1 MSFWTTSLNVPNT
14 DIAPKLKDRFLIIF
28 GGTDSDYA
36 QNILLTAKSVTKPSV
51 SIETKE
57 YQLINHKFK
66 YPGIATW
73 QPIKITFVDMAGT
86 RTKDGIHRNS
96 SKKFG
101 KRLTDKQIYEQIAER
116 ADVGFDA
123 DAVEGILTSDSVT
136 SQSSR
141 AVLGDLFDEIR
152 GSSDAVSARNAQHT
166 ADFLDDILQRSGYD
180 RPTYHPGNTSPRK
193 AMMNYYLSGI
203 RIQQI
208 DTTQNEDGSLHITE
222 EWELMN
228 PIIKSIS
235 WGDLAYGDSDLVEYT
250 LELDYDYATF
260 RYGTDIQSLEIRSG
274 D

>member
-1 MSFWTTSLNVPNT
+1 MAFWTQTLSKGI
-14 DIAPKLKDRFLIIF
+14 DIMPKMKDRFIIVF
-28 GGTDSDYA
+28 GGTDSSYA
-36 QNILLTAKSVTKPSV
+36 QNILFTAKSVTKPV
-51 SIETKE
+51 INIETKE
-57 YQLINHKFK
+57 FQLINHKFK

-86 RTKDGIHRNS
+86 RHGPVGRNS

-101 KRLTDKQIYEQIAER
+101 KYTSPYQAYTAFLADNPEYEGHDVSRGTQARNQINQMQ
-116 ADVGFDA
+116 ADM
-123 DAVEGILTSDSVT
+123 T
-136 SQSSR
+136 
-141 AVLGDLFDEIR
+141 
-152 GSSDAVSARNAQHT
+152 SARNGEHV

-193 AMMNYYLSGI
+193 SMMNYYLSGI

-208 DTTQNEDGSLHITE
+208 DTTPGPDGKLLITE

-235 WGDLAYGDSDLVEYT
+235 WGDLAYGEDALVEYT

-260 RYGTDIQSLEIRSG
+260 RYGDEIGSIE
-274 D
+274 